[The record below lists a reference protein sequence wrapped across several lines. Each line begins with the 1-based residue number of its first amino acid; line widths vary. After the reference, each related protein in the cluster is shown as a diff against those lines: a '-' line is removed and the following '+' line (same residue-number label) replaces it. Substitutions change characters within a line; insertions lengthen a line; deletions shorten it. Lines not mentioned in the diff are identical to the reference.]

1 MSPEQRRQSLLGV
14 GPVGTAAASSESS
27 FSLPPSLP
35 PSPRCVV
42 CCSSR
47 VLPPSRSC
55 LLSLQNVIPVIF
67 AGLLS
72 SSLPPHRSCLPS
84 FLSFLDYLTRCEI
97 LPTRVEL
104 SVSSVSQRHRST
116 VVQFIP
122 GSRVAT
128 SNSSSSVRF
137 LIGFLLLISS
147 FLNGIDGSH
156 HHVHAKNLKIGWPS
170 EERETWEI

>member
-1 MSPEQRRQSLLGV
+1 MARQ
-14 GPVGTAAASSESS
+14 PP
-27 FSLPPSLP
+27 LPNLHFPSLA
-35 PSPRCVV
+35 SV
-42 CCSSR
+42 CR
-47 VLPPSRSC
+47 VL
-55 LLSLQNVIPVIF
+55 F
-67 AGLLS
+67 HS
-72 SSLPPHRSCLPS
+72 SASFPFLPS
-84 FLSFLDYLTRCEI
+84 FAPKCNSRHFRRPSVFLSPHIVPAFLSFLDYLTRCEI

-128 SNSSSSVRF
+128 SNSSSSVQF
-137 LIGFLLLISS
+137 FIGFLLLISS

-156 HHVHAKNLKIGWPS
+156 HHVHAKNLKIEWPS